1 MKTII
6 AFLHVIVMLLTF
18 GAAAYADDDTITME
32 QAMRTAFHFVGLE
45 EDDASFMKGHRGYDN
60 GRPFFEISN
69 HHFMW
74 WFANSPVRAEY
85 MCRLKAVLQAVL
97 LLPLKAAYRSSPIR
111 PSINGG

>member
-60 GRPFFEISN
+60 GRPFFEISFIVN
-69 HHFMW
+69 GT
-74 WFANSPVRAEY
+74 EY
-85 MCRLKAVLQAVL
+85 EMDVDAGNGKVSDF
-97 LLPLKAAYRSSPIR
+97 RS
-111 PSINGG
+111 NNL